1 MGFDDL
7 IKKGQE
13 LAAGKDGKVDY
24 KAYQEDAQDAYT
36 ELSKTDG
43 SFVDRAKNAYTEVQ
57 KNHAGSSD
65 LTSEEKK

>member
-36 ELSKTDG
+36 ELSKKDG
-43 SFVDRAKNAYTEVQ
+43 SLADKAKNAYTEVQ
-57 KNHAGSSD
+57 KNHAGSSEKK
-65 LTSEEKK
+65 EEK